1 MLVYI
6 NTNPNTSVLKYDWDA
21 LTYDNISDVIES
33 WGLDLIERLNWKG
46 NEIVLDA
53 GCGSGRLTKIIS
65 TKLPKGKVFA
75 VDLDSSMIK
84 LANERL
90 GIISNVK
97 FIQSNICDIELQDK
111 IDVIFSNA
119 VLHWISNHRKVF
131 EHFWQILKPN
141 GQLSIQCGGYG
152 NLTKTLYV
160 FNKVRKSL
168 EFCNY
173 ICNRK
178 GESIW
183 NEPWYFAK
191 AEDTEKILKEI
202 GFKNIEVSLENKVAK
217 FHDKEDYF
225 IFIKTIVLRP
235 YLEYLS
241 NDKLKNMFAK
251 AVVHEIETNFKEL
264 QWKLD
269 YVRLNIHA
277 KK

>member
-1 MLVYI
+1 M
-6 NTNPNTSVLKYDWDA
+6 
-21 LTYDNISDVIES
+21 
-33 WGLDLIERLNWKG
+33 KG

-90 GIISNVK
+90 GKISNVK

-111 IDVIFSNA
+111 IDVVFSNA

-131 EHFWQILKPN
+131 GHFWQILKPN

-152 NLTKTLYV
+152 NLTKTLPV

-173 ICNRK
+173 FCNRK

-202 GFKNIEVSLENKVAK
+202 GFKNIEVFLENKVAK

>member
-90 GIISNVK
+90 GKISNVK

-152 NLTKTLYV
+152 NLTKTLSV

-173 ICNRK
+173 FCNRK

-191 AEDTEKILKEI
+191 AEDTVKILKEI

-241 NDKLKNMFAK
+241 NDKLRNMFAK